1 MYIVPKETL
10 HAQTV
15 KLTLHHRATASL
27 LERRIVDPNPN
38 PKCNAKSAIYRHS
51 SVETNQ
57 TARISL
63 QLSIN
68 VKQHCHPEAK
78 NKTDAPIPQRARPDH
93 PSNAAVSP
101 ARPAVSPTRQQH
113 LSAAG
118 EGRSRPNQKESQAQ
132 NTRKFEKSSKPFI
145 IIILNGKFQQLSLLQ
160 NVPTNGITTNK
171 SIPSP
176 IPSHQT
182 TTYRG
187 AYANWHNSTTQ
198 PSL

>member
-38 PKCNAKSAIYRHS
+38 PKCNAKSAIYRRS

-113 LSAAG
+113 LSVAG
-118 EGRSRPNQKESQAQ
+118 EGLSTVSLQQPQEPFYKKIKKLRWVHEISYFH
-132 NTRKFEKSSKPFI
+132 TLTKS
-145 IIILNGKFQQLSLLQ
+145 LD
-160 NVPTNGITTNK
+160 
-171 SIPSP
+171 
-176 IPSHQT
+176 
-182 TTYRG
+182 R
-187 AYANWHNSTTQ
+187 
-198 PSL
+198 

>member
-63 QLSIN
+63 QSSIN

-113 LSAAG
+113 LSVAG
-118 EGRSRPNQKESQAQ
+118 EGVLGPTQKSRKHKKQG
-132 NTRKFEKSSKPFI
+132 SSKKVKKCF
-145 IIILNGKFQQLSLLQ
+145 LSEGYTKIFDREVSL
-160 NVPTNGITTNK
+160 K
-171 SIPSP
+171 SPLRVES
-176 IPSHQT
+176 
-182 TTYRG
+182 
-187 AYANWHNSTTQ
+187 
-198 PSL
+198 SLSN